1 MPPPTSIVDFRSDT
15 VTRPTD
21 EMRQAGVLAAAALIG
36 LRDRD
41 RLVEDHAR
49 AGDLRA
55 GLSEMFSEAIGGGP
69 SNMVTL
75 SDDALPMTGE
85 EFVDRMREQDVLVSL
100 IKPGVVRFVTHR
112 DVGDAAVDQRLWP
125 QLVVLRGSSAV
136 LFLCDGVVGAGGR

>member
-1 MPPPTSIVDFRSDT
+1 
-15 VTRPTD
+15 
-21 EMRQAGVLAAAALIG
+21 
-36 LRDRD
+36 
-41 RLVEDHAR
+41 
-49 AGDLRA
+49 
-55 GLSEMFSEAIGGGP
+55 
-69 SNMVTL
+69 
-75 SDDALPMTGE
+75 MTGE